1 MNQNS
6 GLLSA
11 ESDRKQ
17 LDLRKHQPKM
27 GFLPATAPSDMPS
40 DLLTDSSAS
49 TAVVVPIRCFSG
61 ALSRLSGVLDDNRR
75 AELMRRM
82 AARVV
87 AAAAPYPTFVATD
100 DAAVSAWA
108 CYVGASPMPVGQPGL
123 SAAAA
128 IAVNRLAADGVE
140 RVVVAHADLVLARTL
155 SPVVGPGLVIAPDRS
170 RDGSNVVCI
179 PAAAGFCFAYGA
191 DSFRRHVAEAERL
204 GIPVTVID
212 VPTLA
217 VDIDSPVDLLSLP
230 ADELASLGLG
240 DLNGLVG
247 KQRPQ
252 V

>member
-17 LDLRKHQPKM
+17 LNLQK
-27 GFLPATAPSDMPS
+27 T
-40 DLLTDSSAS
+40 

-75 AELMRRM
+75 AELMCRM

-108 CYVGASPMPVGQPGL
+108 CYVGASPMPIGQPGL
-123 SAAAA
+123 SAAAEV
-128 IAVNRLAADGVE
+128 AVNRLAADGVE

-155 SPVVGPGLVIAPDRS
+155 SPVVGPGPH
-170 RDGSNVVCI
+170 
-179 PAAAGFCFAYGA
+179 
-191 DSFRRHVAEAERL
+191 DS
-204 GIPVTVID
+204 T
-212 VPTLA
+212 
-217 VDIDSPVDLLSLP
+217 
-230 ADELASLGLG
+230 
-240 DLNGLVG
+240 
-247 KQRPQ
+247 RPQ
-252 V
+252 PRRLECGVHTRCRGFLFRLWCRLVQSSCCRG